1 MPPSLCSRLYLYMEF
16 SFAFHYLKREQIM
29 RMLNNH
35 PMEYLLFGSDSPWVD
50 QSECITKLKALQLND
65 NLLAGILSEN
75 ALRLLQVTV

>member
-1 MPPSLCSRLYLYMEF
+1 
-16 SFAFHYLKREQIM
+16 M